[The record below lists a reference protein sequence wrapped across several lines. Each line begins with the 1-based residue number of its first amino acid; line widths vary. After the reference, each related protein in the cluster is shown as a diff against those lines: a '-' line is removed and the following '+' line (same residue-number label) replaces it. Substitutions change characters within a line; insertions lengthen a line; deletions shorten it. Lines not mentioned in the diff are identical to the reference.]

1 MSGLYSL
8 VYSSNATGSVSETE
22 LRELLDVSR
31 RANGRA
37 GITGL
42 LLYRNG
48 RFVQFLEGPE
58 DDVRALYRR
67 ISADPR
73 HGGIRLLVDGHPQ
86 SRTFQD
92 WSMGYEPLAT
102 SDEPLP
108 PGFRDSFDDIDNADD
123 SDAVVRATR
132 ELSIWFR
139 HRARPV
145 D

>member
-8 VYSSNATGSVSETE
+8 VYSSSATGPVSVAE

-73 HGGIRLLVDGHPQ
+73 HSGVRLLVDGHPQ

-92 WSMGYEPLAT
+92 WSMGYEPLAP

-108 PGFRDSFDDIDNADD
+108 AGFRDSFDDLDRADD
-123 SDAVVRATR
+123 SDAVVRAAR

-139 HRARPV
+139 HRARSV